1 MGLFE
6 QLVAAAVENQQELAS
21 LQIVVEKELLHHDII
36 REMSK
41 AGLLKHL
48 TFIGGTCLRAC
59 YGSNRLSEDLDF
71 TGGSNFTKDS
81 LVSLASV
88 LSRQLQVKYDLLVEV
103 SEPIKESGN
112 VDTWKLKAIIHPD
125 QPGIPMQRIHIDI
138 CAVPS
143 YDRQPV
149 LLRNHYG
156 VDMGTSGLIIQAQSK
171 KEILADKLV
180 AFALRR
186 NRIKNR
192 DLWDIGWLK
201 QQNISLPIDLVWKKV
216 ADRRCAAADFVNLL
230 LKRTDLLLNDPQTQ
244 QDFVTEIKRFMP
256 PKVVRDTV
264 ASDDFWTYLCSLVQA
279 EVSLII
285 DSLQRDGSEMK
296 FIM

>member
-1 MGLFE
+1 MSLFE
-6 QLVAAAVENQQELAS
+6 QLIAAAIANQQELAP
-21 LQIVVEKELLHHDII
+21 LQIVVEKELLHHDIL

-41 AGLLKHL
+41 AGLLKDL

-71 TGGSNFTKDS
+71 TGGIDFTKHS
-81 LVSLASV
+81 LISLASV
-88 LSRQLQVKYDLLVEV
+88 LSNQLRIKYDLLVEV
-103 SEPIKESGN
+103 SEPIRESGN
-112 VDTWKLKAIIHPD
+112 VDTWKLKVITRPD
-125 QPGIPMQRIHIDI
+125 QPNLPMQRIHIDI

-143 YDRQPV
+143 YDKQPL

-171 KEILADKLV
+171 EEILADKLV

-201 QQNISLPIDLVWKKV
+201 QQNILLPIDLVWKKV
-216 ADRRCAAADFVNLL
+216 ADRHCDIADFVNLL
-230 LKRTDLLLNDPQTQ
+230 SERVSSLRDNPQVQ
-244 QDFVTEIKRFMP
+244 RDFVTEIKRFMP
-256 PKVVRDTV
+256 PDIVSNTV
-264 ASDDFWTYLCSLVQA
+264 TNVDFWIYLRTLIQT
-279 EVSLII
+279 EVSLLI
-285 DSLQRDGSEMK
+285 DSLQKDGHKNK